1 MNPLKI
7 LYIVPTLDRGGSE
20 RQLVEL
26 AKGLNRER
34 FVPVV
39 CCLSQEGPLQPELIQ
54 SGIKVKTVPMRGLSV
69 PYDLMKVI
77 RRFGELVEFMR
88 WERPELVHGF
98 LFHGYILGAF
108 AARLARVPIV
118 ISSRRS
124 LGRFKAHKR
133 HYLFL
138 ERIANRLTDLVIAN
152 SDAVRQDVI
161 RQERLP
167 AEKVMVIHNGLEL
180 SRFCVPPDERLRQ
193 SLQLS
198 DGAPVV
204 GIVANFIHYK
214 GHDCFLESWSWVL
227 RSFPDGVAILVGDG
241 PLRRPLETKVEAMGL
256 SKRVRFL
263 GSRQE
268 VPALLALMD
277 LVVHPSLEE
286 GLPNAVLEAMAAGK
300 PVVAAAVGGNPEAVV
315 HGETGLLVPPGDSQ
329 ALSRAMLWLLEHPAE
344 AARYGEA
351 GRRRVGERFGLSPM
365 LRQYEAAYERLAAKK
380 CRVRGQGRAPGA
392 DDCLTSQQSTQRERR

>member
-39 CCLSQEGPLQPELIQ
+39 CCLSSGGPLASELIQ
-54 SGIKVKTVPMRGLSV
+54 RGIKVKTVPMRNLSLL
-69 PYDLMKVI
+69 YDLVKVI
-77 RRFGELVEFMR
+77 RRFGELVEFIGG
-88 WERPELVHGF
+88 EKPEIVHGF
-98 LFHGYILGAF
+98 LFYGYILGTF

-118 ISSRRS
+118 ISGRRS
-124 LGRFKAHKR
+124 LGNFKASKR
-133 HYLFL
+133 HCLFV
-138 ERIANRLTDLVIAN
+138 ERIVNRLTDVVIAN
-152 SDAVRQDVI
+152 SEAVRQDAI

-167 AEKVMVIHNGLEL
+167 ADKVMLIYNGLEAN
-180 SRFCVPPDERLRQ
+180 RFRVPPDERLRQ
-193 SLQLS
+193 SLQLPE
-198 DGAPVV
+198 GAPVV

-214 GHDCFLESWSWVL
+214 GHDCFLESWPSVL
-227 RSFPDGVAILVGDG
+227 REFPDGVALLVGDG
-241 PLRRPLETKVEAMGL
+241 PLLRQLKTRVEVMGL

-286 GLPNAVLEAMAAGK
+286 GLSNAILEAMAAGK
-300 PVVAAAVGGNPEAVV
+300 PVVAADVGGNPEAVV
-315 HGETGLLVPPGDSQ
+315 HGETGLLVPPGDSE
-329 ALSRAMLWLLEHPAE
+329 ALARAMLWLLERPAE
-344 AARYGEA
+344 AAGYGEA

-365 LRQYEAAYERLAAKK
+365 ISMYEAAYERLAAEK
-380 CRVRGQGRAPGA
+380 CPDRTHGGSPRAE
-392 DDCLTSQQSTQRERR
+392 DCLMRQQSTQRDRR